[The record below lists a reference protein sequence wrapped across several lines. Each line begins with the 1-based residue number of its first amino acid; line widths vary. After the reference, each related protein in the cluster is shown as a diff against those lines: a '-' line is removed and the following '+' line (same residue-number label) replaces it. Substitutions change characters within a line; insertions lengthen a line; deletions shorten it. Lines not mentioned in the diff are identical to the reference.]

1 VSRPPLPKNVRPNR
15 RRAFTLIEVLLSLGL
30 AALVMAAIATAIDVH
45 LRCLQIG
52 RTNVEEAQLARTLLL
67 RIGDDLRNVA
77 VINPV
82 DSTKIVTPSA
92 TATTGTTPPGQNT
105 DSTATTDTTTTT
117 TETEDEY
124 VLGIYGESDWI
135 QIDVRRAP
143 RLDQFD
149 YETLPGGSEL
159 LPDRV
164 SGIKTVGY
172 SLHEETGLTAAGG
185 EYRGGL
191 LRREIDHAL
200 TRWAEDTGS
209 LTSADQELE
218 PIAPEVIDLEFL
230 YYDGSQ
236 WIDNWDSTEM
246 GGLPIAVHVSMV
258 IVPREQLKRFT
269 KDSNETSQQLDQ
281 SANYVYSLTVAL
293 PVAEGDQ
300 SSDTTSEETTGSTEA
315 EEMSQ

>member
-1 VSRPPLPKNVRPNR
+1 
-15 RRAFTLIEVLLSLGL
+15 VLLSLGL
-30 AALVMAAIATAIDVH
+30 AALVMVAIATAIDVH

-77 VINPV
+77 VLNPV

-92 TATTGTTPPGQNT
+92 TSTAGADGEEENATT
-105 DSTATTDTTTTT
+105 TTTTT

-143 RLDQFD
+143 RLDQYD

-230 YYDGSQ
+230 YYDGTQ

-269 KDSNETSQQLDQ
+269 RDWNDSSQQLDQ
-281 SANYVYSLTVAL
+281 SVDYVYSLTVAL

>member
-1 VSRPPLPKNVRPNR
+1 MSRPPLPKDVGRSK

-30 AALVMAAIATAIDVH
+30 SALVLAAVATAIDVH

-92 TATTGTTPPGQNT
+92 TGTTGSTPGGQDAASATTTG
-105 DSTATTDTTTTT
+105 TTTTT
-117 TETEDEY
+117 TTTTTEDEY

-143 RLDQFD
+143 RLDQYD

-172 SLHEETGLTAAGG
+172 SLHEETGLTATGG

-191 LRREIDHAL
+191 LRREIDQAL

-230 YYDGSQ
+230 YYDGTQ

-258 IVPREQLKRFT
+258 IVPREQLKQFT
-269 KDSNETSQQLDQ
+269 RSLNDSSTQLDQ
-281 SANYVYSLTVAL
+281 SVQYVYSLTVAL
-293 PVAEGDQ
+293 PVAKGGQ
-300 SSDTTSEETTGSTEA
+300 SSDTTTDSSGA
-315 EEMSQ
+315 EMSL